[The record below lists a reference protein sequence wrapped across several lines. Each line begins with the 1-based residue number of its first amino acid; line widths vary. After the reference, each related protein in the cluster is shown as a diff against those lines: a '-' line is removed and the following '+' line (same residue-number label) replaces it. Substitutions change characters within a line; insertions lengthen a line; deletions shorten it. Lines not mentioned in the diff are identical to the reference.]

1 MYLALYFIAINLVVL
16 NRFWQFEAFYFDHGI
31 YDSSLWQVAHGT
43 WPIIDHIEDGFIRQ
57 FGDHFTPTMYLLT
70 PLYLLTQ
77 KYEPLL
83 ILENI
88 FVTSSAF
95 ILFLIA
101 ARKVKNCLMV
111 FALTVAYTLFIGLQ
125 NAIIANFHTELI
137 TVLTLALALW
147 AMDLKKWKLF
157 WLFLL
162 LTLGTKQNFAAIG
175 VGLGIFLLFSSE
187 RKQGIWV
194 IFASLAYYLFATK
207 LAIPVLGLRSYG
219 YGTHLYSLREMVS
232 ALFLP
237 PIKLQTVATTFVT
250 FGFLPLFNLGFSPAI
265 FQDFGTRFVFST
277 PARWDLGLHY
287 NATLAVLVS
296 YGSILGV
303 VFLAKFKSYRRL
315 IWVHAI
321 IIIVIVLCLHRFIY
335 HGPLGLAY
343 NPDFYRHTSDM
354 KFLKNFVAKVP
365 PEKMVMTQNNLAPYL
380 THSNSVM
387 LLRDEYWKF
396 MPEVIAIDIRNGQNP
411 ANYWPLNLF
420 SLTQLQ
426 KRLSQDPNYSE
437 VKITNQQIIYLRR
450 PADLRRL

>member
-1 MYLALYFIAINLVVL
+1 MYFIAINLVVL

-31 YDSSLWQVAHGT
+31 YDSSLWQVAHGI

-57 FGDHFTPTMYLLT
+57 FGDHLTPTMYVLT
-70 PLYLLTQ
+70 PLYLLTER
-77 KYEPLL
+77 YEPLL

-88 FVTSSAF
+88 FVASSAF

-101 ARKVKNCLMV
+101 ARKVKNRLMV
-111 FALTVAYTLFIGLQ
+111 FALTIAYTLFIGLQ

-137 TVLTLALALW
+137 AVLTLALALW
-147 AMDLKKWKLF
+147 AMELKKWKLF

-175 VGLGIFLLFSSE
+175 VGLGIFLFFSSE

-207 LAIPVLGLRSYG
+207 LAIPILGLRPYG
-219 YGTHLYSLREMVS
+219 YETHLYSLREMVS

-237 PIKLQTVATTFVT
+237 PIKLQTVVTTFLT
-250 FGFLPLFNLGFSPAI
+250 FGLLPLFNLGFSPAI

-287 NATLAVLVS
+287 NATLAVLAS

-303 VFLAKFKSYRRL
+303 VFLAKFNNYRRL

-321 IIIVIVLCLHRFIY
+321 IIIAIVLCLHRFIY

-365 PEKMVMTQNNLAPYL
+365 PGKMVMTQNNLAAYL
-380 THSNSVM
+380 SHTNKVM
-387 LLRDEYWKF
+387 LLRDEYRNFK
-396 MPEVIAIDIRNGQNP
+396 PGAIVLDTREGQNP
-411 ANYWPLNLF
+411 ANYWPLNLYSF
-420 SLTQLQ
+420 TRLQ
-426 KRLSQDPNYSE
+426 DRLSRDQNYSA
-437 VKITNQQIIYLRR
+437 VKISEQQIIYLRK
-450 PADLRRL
+450 PATLRTP